1 MKKLFGVIAISFV
14 GVAGATLPP
23 PTPEAQAKAAEA
35 AAKAAWEDKVGLYKL
50 CMAMD
55 RTADAYRQ
63 NLKTAGSTIPAP
75 QSTQQC
81 VDPGPFVAQ
90 VTPSTSKPLEASGAH
105 SPPGIAVTP
114 PSRPEPAAVVAP
126 SKGAKGG

>member
-1 MKKLFGVIAISFV
+1 MKKFIGVIA
-14 GVAGATLPP
+14 VALTGIASATLPP
-23 PTPEAQAKAAEA
+23 PTPEAKAKAEEA

-81 VDPGPFVAQ
+81 VDPGPYTAQ
-90 VTPSTSKPLEASGAH
+90 VTPSTSKPLEAAGAH
-105 SPPGIAVTP
+105 SPPGIAATP
-114 PSRPEPAAVVAP
+114 PSRPEPAAVISPAT
-126 SKGAKGG
+126 GAKGG